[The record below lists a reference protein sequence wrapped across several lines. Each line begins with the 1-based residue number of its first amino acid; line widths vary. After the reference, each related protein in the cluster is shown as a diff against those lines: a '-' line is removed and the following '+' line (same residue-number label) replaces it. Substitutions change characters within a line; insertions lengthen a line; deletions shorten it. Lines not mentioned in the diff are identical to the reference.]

1 VARNTILVVGAGFS
15 GAVVARE
22 LAIKGYQ
29 VRVIDKKDHVAG
41 HAYDY
46 TNHLGIRVHKYG
58 PHLFHTSNQK
68 VVDWLSG
75 FTEWVPYQ
83 HKVKAMLADG
93 CLVTLPV
100 NAETKA
106 IVGEENVL
114 DIFFRPYTKKMWGKE
129 LEELDPSIINRVPI
143 RNDLNELYFPNDT
156 FQALPKHGYTR
167 LMGNILDHPNI
178 RVELNTAFN
187 KKEESGFAHVFS
199 SMPIDEYFSFSLGE
213 LPYRSI
219 KFHTLDIP
227 SPQCYPV
234 PSVNFTHN
242 GPYTRLTE
250 WKNLPEHGGHP
261 FMTTV
266 TFEEPC
272 DYKDNNMQRY
282 YPVKDVSGGNQAL
295 YKKYREQVPKHV
307 TFIGRCGMYVYI
319 DMHQA
324 VSIALN
330 TVSSFLSR
338 SLSPERDCDRVSI
351 NFSSGLQK

>member
-1 VARNTILVVGAGFS
+1 
-15 GAVVARE
+15 
-22 LAIKGYQ
+22 
-29 VRVIDKKDHVAG
+29 
-41 HAYDY
+41 
-46 TNHLGIRVHKYG
+46 
-58 PHLFHTSNQK
+58 LFHTSNQK
-68 VVDWLSG
+68 VVDWLSR

-93 CLVTLPV
+93 RLVTLPV

-143 RNDLNELYFPNDT
+143 RNDMNELYFPNDT

-167 LMGNILDHPNI
+167 LIENILDHPSI
-178 RVELNTAFN
+178 KVELNNAFS
-187 KKEESGFAHVFS
+187 KQDESGFAHVFN
-199 SMPIDEYFSFSLGE
+199 SMPIDEYFNFELGE

-219 KFHTLDIP
+219 KFQTFDIP
-227 SPQCYPV
+227 SPRCYPV
-234 PSVNFTHN
+234 ASINFTHN
-242 GPYTRLTE
+242 GPHTRLTE
-250 WKNLPEHGGHP
+250 WKNLPEHGDHP

-272 DYKDNNMQRY
+272 DYKDNEMQRY
-282 YPVKDVSGGNQAL
+282 YPVKDVSGENQTL
-295 YKKYREQVPKHV
+295 YKKYKEQIPAHV

-324 VSIALN
+324 VSSALSTAN
-330 TVSSFLSR
+330 A
-338 SLSPERDCDRVSI
+338 
-351 NFSSGLQK
+351 FSK